1 MPEIEYYRLHLMLL
15 EMLKNFLVIIVAY
28 DCIWIYAYSL
38 PLCYGK
44 RGVVRRPWSV
54 VCATHYSYF
63 GLHFLPHLLDES
75 ESLEGVLGLGSK

>member
-1 MPEIEYYRLHLMLL
+1 M
-15 EMLKNFLVIIVAY
+15 
-28 DCIWIYAYSL
+28 

-44 RGVVRRPWSV
+44 RGVASGPCV
-54 VCATHYSYF
+54 VAFATHYSYF